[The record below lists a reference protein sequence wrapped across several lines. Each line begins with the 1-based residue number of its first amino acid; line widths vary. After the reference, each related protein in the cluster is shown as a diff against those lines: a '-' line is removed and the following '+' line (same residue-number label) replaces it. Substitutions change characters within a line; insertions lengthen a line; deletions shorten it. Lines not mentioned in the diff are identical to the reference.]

1 MAKSRRRLVY
11 ERANG
16 RCEYCQSPALHD
28 ILPFQ
33 LDHIRARK
41 HGGPTKLSNLALSC
55 LACNTF
61 KGSDI
66 AAIDPETDTLQPL
79 FDPRRDV
86 WTDHFRWDGSILV
99 GKTAIGRATVALL
112 RINLPMRV
120 EYRRSLMR
128 ARLF

>member
-1 MAKSRRRLVY
+1 MALSRRRLVY

-16 RCEYCQSPALHD
+16 RCEYCQSPALRD

-33 LDHIRARK
+33 LDHIRSRK

-86 WTDHFRWDGSILV
+86 WNVHFRWDGPILV
-99 GKTAIGRATVALL
+99 GNTAIGRATAALL
-112 RINLPMRV
+112 RINLPTRV
-120 EYRRSLMR
+120 DYRRSLMR